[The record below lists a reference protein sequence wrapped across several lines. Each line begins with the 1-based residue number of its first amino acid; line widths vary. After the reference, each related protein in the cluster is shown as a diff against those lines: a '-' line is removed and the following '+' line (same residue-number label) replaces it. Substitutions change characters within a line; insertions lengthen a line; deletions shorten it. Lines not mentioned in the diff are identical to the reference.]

1 MCVSCKDS
9 HGWKWLVR
17 KLGLAHPR
25 ELAGIDR
32 STPELNRAFLRAA
45 VFADRAFL
53 ERIVE
58 AV

>member
-1 MCVSCKDS
+1 MEFHRGS
-9 HGWKWLVR
+9 LR
-17 KLGLAHPR
+17 KGVAR
-25 ELAGIDR
+25 EHERRTAPLAGIDR

-53 ERIVE
+53 ERIVK

>member
-1 MCVSCKDS
+1 VSCKDS